1 MKRTVYWTF
10 LVFILWPFHG
20 LAQSPHSSEPVDFP
34 EVPRASA
41 YEAFVQYKAGKA
53 ILLFGGG
60 DRYDRRHIL
69 GSYNLDV
76 DDKQREKIVQK
87 FPKKGINIFTYC
99 Y

>member
-1 MKRTVYWTF
+1 MRRAAYWVF

-20 LAQSPHSSEPVDFP
+20 NAQNPESSEIFDFP
-34 EVPRASA
+34 EVPRVSA

-60 DRYDRRHIL
+60 DRYDRRHIM

-76 DDKQREKIVQK
+76 ESKLQDKIIPK
-87 FPKKGINIFTYC
+87 FPKTGIAIFTYC